1 MLPRKHLC
9 CLAVLL
15 LAGLAFRPAAIA
27 EDLIPDGMQP
37 NIESRAAIRQALT
50 KKINWDMTEKPLGEV
65 VEELKK
71 ELNIPMRL
79 DMRTL
84 NDIGVTP
91 DTPITFKMSGIT
103 AKSALSL
110 LLRDLALTTMIRD
123 EVLLVTTPDE
133 AENQLETVVYN
144 VADLVQAAS
153 GTPVS
158 NLNLPGGY
166 TTVPVQLGGA
176 PAAPRKSTPLA
187 HQSDFDSL
195 IDVITK
201 SIKPTAWDDV
211 GGPGSIQPFESAGI
225 CAIVVTHTDEV
236 HEEIAKLLA
245 QLRALRHP
253 AAAPSKSPPAVVN

>member
-1 MLPRKHLC
+1 MLARKHLS

-15 LAGLAFRPAAIA
+15 LAGLAFRPAARA
-27 EDLIPDGMQP
+27 DDSIPDGMQP
-37 NIESRAAIRQALT
+37 KIESRAAFRQALT
-50 KKINWDMTEKPLGEV
+50 KKINWEFVERPLGEV

-84 NDIGVTP
+84 NDLGVTP
-91 DTPITFKMSGIT
+91 DTPVTFKMSGIT

-110 LLRDLALTTMIRD
+110 LLRDLGLTTMIRD

-133 AENQLETVVYN
+133 ADNQLETVVYN
-144 VADLVQAAS
+144 VADLVQVAS
-153 GTPVS
+153 GTTLS
-158 NLNLPGGY
+158 NLNMPEDY
-166 TTVPVQLGGA
+166 ATVPVQLGGA
-176 PAAPRKSTPLA
+176 PPAPRKSTPLA

-211 GGPGSIQPFESAGI
+211 GGVGSIQPFESGGI

-236 HEEIAKLLA
+236 HEEIAKLLS
-245 QLRALRHP
+245 QLRALRHT